1 MACQG
6 CANIDTRSGFGP
18 CAHKHARTHAR
29 THTLGTC
36 RMRASAFVCV
46 SPCASE
52 WHSHR
57 RVEKVM
63 VGMVVLALVVLQD
76 LSAQPV
82 HPPLAGPGAYLAGV
96 RPVPVQMW
104 QGCAQSRCRCAAYTE
119 PISTNRSAQRIGVCR
134 EKAKLA
140 TMPVRRGEAHS
151 DQHRI
156 QTLHAAACCRCH

>member
-6 CANIDTRSGFGP
+6 CANIDTLGLWAMRTQ
-18 CAHKHARTHAR
+18 ARTHARTNAR

-46 SPCASE
+46 SLCASE

-96 RPVPVQMW
+96 RPVPVLMWHACASPGADVAGVRPVPVQM
-104 QGCAQSRCRCAAYTE
+104 CSLY
-119 PISTNRSAQRIGVCR
+119 
-134 EKAKLA
+134 
-140 TMPVRRGEAHS
+140 
-151 DQHRI
+151 
-156 QTLHAAACCRCH
+156 

>member
-1 MACQG
+1 MACHG
-6 CANIDTRSGFGP
+6 GANTDTRSAL
-18 CAHKHARTHAR
+18 AHAHTYTDTHAR

-36 RMRASAFVCV
+36 RMRACASVCV
-46 SPCASE
+46 SLCAIE

-82 HPPLAGPGAYLAGV
+82 HPPLAGPGADVAGV
-96 RPVPVQMW
+96 RPVSVQMCRW
-104 QGCAQSRCRCAAYTE
+104 CAQSRCRCAAYQHK
-119 PISTNRSAQRIGVCR
+119 PIGATHRRVPR
-134 EKAKLA
+134 EKAKPVA
-140 TMPVRRGEAHS
+140 MPARRGEAHS